1 MQCTIS
7 LIVACIIYLFPSIIN
22 VATYLFIITAAHPF
36 QSRNIFSTRTI
47 NIPPTSGGNFT
58 QYCVVMNFSQFPI
71 ISRRTEVAN
80 VFFNPS
86 TPDLFQNNEHS
97 IKIVFTNPRKKYL
110 CINYNKYL
118 YRLTNFPMISIH
130 FAVVTMV
137 TDYQEHSLKFIFRY
151 F

>member
-1 MQCTIS
+1 MYSKFDC
-7 LIVACIIYLFPSIIN
+7 CMHLFPSIIN

-86 TPDLFQNNEHS
+86 TPDLFQNNEHN
-97 IKIVFTNPRKKYL
+97 IRIVFTNPSKKLKVNIVTRYL
-110 CINYNKYL
+110 SYK
-118 YRLTNFPMISIH
+118 
-130 FAVVTMV
+130 
-137 TDYQEHSLKFIFRY
+137 
-151 F
+151 